1 MDTNPKTDENI
12 PDKLAS
18 FIGEITE
25 RLVGVV
31 DQLKEIQE
39 MFKDNDNL
47 SSEPINSS
55 VAELE
60 SYIKS
65 LEEEAN
71 IKDTSGVE

>member
-1 MDTNPKTDENI
+1 
-12 PDKLAS
+12 
-18 FIGEITE
+18 
-25 RLVGVV
+25 
-31 DQLKEIQE
+31 